1 MANDGLGPFFTSRS
15 RPGMFGRR
23 QDVEEPE
30 EERQQ
35 EREKKLSFLDRFA
48 QVFTGP
54 NDPRLSDEQNAQVRD
69 QSLVQAGLAIMAA
82 GGRTGLDRASL
93 LTALAEGAGAGRT
106 AGATGRRGQVI
117 GGLAGQEPN
126 VALPQFRQMFIEAVQ
141 SGDADAAR
149 SIATIINAMEASAS
163 KAGEQSSIIWRT
175 VGRFIIGID
184 PITGQEISRIETP
197 KDASGKPEVVVDPET
212 GQRTLALWRPDQ
224 NAYFTLDGREIVGA
238 QPREN
243 VPAATAS
250 DKEGQLSSLEFGIS
264 FLREHGRPNPA
275 EGLYPGSE
283 WFAQT
288 EPLVLI
294 LTRLYQGGRPTDKDI
309 ELSRRV
315 FIPRFYDTN
324 AAIEAKLDAMDR
336 ALAAFREGRPAPAYG
351 ELGQGVDPASLVP
364 GADGQ
369 ASESSTPLRERGRNS
384 RRNQ

>member
-1 MANDGLGPFFTSRS
+1 MANLGPFFTSRS

-30 EERQQ
+30 EER
-35 EREKKLSFLDRFA
+35 REAKKLSFLDRFA
-48 QVFTGP
+48 QIFTGP
-54 NDPRLSDEQNAQVRD
+54 RDPRLTDEQNDRIRNQA
-69 QSLVQAGLAIMAA
+69 LVQAGLAVMAA
-82 GGRTGLDRASL
+82 GGRTGMDRASL
-93 LTALAEGAGAGRT
+93 LTALAEGASAGRA
-106 AGATGRRGQVI
+106 AGSGLARQQVI
-117 GGLAGQEPN
+117 GGLAGQSPD

-141 SGDADAAR
+141 AGDDEAAR

-163 KAGEQSSIIWRT
+163 KQAGQNQIIWRT

-184 PITGQEISRIETP
+184 PTTGQEISRIETP
-197 KDASGKPEVVVDPET
+197 KDDTVGRPEVVVDPAT
-212 GQRTLALWRPDQ
+212 GQRTLAQWRPEA
-224 NAYFTLDGREIVGA
+224 NAYFTLDGREIRGA
-238 QPREN
+238 QPKEN

-250 DKEGQLSSLEFGIS
+250 DKEGQLASLEHGLN

-315 FIPRFYDTN
+315 FIPRFYDTD
-324 AAIEAKLDAMDR
+324 AAIEAKLQAMER
-336 ALAAFREGRPAPAYG
+336 ALAAFRSGQAAPAFG
-351 ELGQGVDPASLVP
+351 PFQQGVDPATLY
-364 GADGQ
+364 ADEEGNV
-369 ASESSTPLRERGRNS
+369 AESSTPIRDRGRQS
-384 RRNQ
+384 RENQ